1 MMMEAM
7 EKIQEIMG
15 ISIFEVFEKM
25 FYIFLEP
32 SNVLFDDYSVEA
44 DILFNGPIRGSVR
57 MLFSLDMANAMVRN
71 MVGLEDDEITE
82 QDTEDC
88 LKEAVNMVCGNL
100 FGKLD
105 STEVFNLSVPTFTKH
120 PENQGMGESNNRMD
134 FDSED
139 GRVGVIIEISDQ

>member
-1 MMMEAM
+1 M

-32 SNVLFDDYSVEA
+32 SDVMCDDYNVEA
-44 DILFNGPIRGSVR
+44 DILFDGPVSGSVR
-57 MLFSLDMANAMVRN
+57 ILFSLDIANAMIQN
-71 MVGLEDDEITE
+71 MLGLENDEITE

-100 FGKLD
+100 FGKFD
-105 STEVFNLSVPTFTKH
+105 STEVFNLSVPTFTRQ
-120 PENQGMGESNNRMD
+120 PESLEVGATTHRMD

-139 GRVGVIIEISDQ
+139 GKVGVIIALSH

>member
-1 MMMEAM
+1 METM
-7 EKIQEIMG
+7 EKIQEIMR

-32 SNVLFDDYSVEA
+32 SDGMGDDYDVEA
-44 DILFNGPIRGSVR
+44 DIVFNGPVRGSVR
-57 MLFSLDMANAMVRN
+57 ILFSLDIANAMVQN
-71 MVGLEDDEITE
+71 MLGLGDDEITE

-105 STEVFNLSVPTFTKH
+105 STKVFNLSVPTFTRQ
-120 PENQGMGESNNRMD
+120 PESLEMGETTHRID
-134 FDSED
+134 FDSDD
-139 GRVGVIIEISDQ
+139 GKVGFIVALSHQ